1 MRPPLIHRLGRSTQD
16 REREHGVTMAL
27 VALAILGIVAM
38 AGLSID
44 VGTLYQAKAEAQ
56 RAADAAALTAA
67 RVISLSGITGD
78 PTKGSTDGSWS
89 AICGA
94 GGTATAAATTVA
106 QQSLIGGAVA
116 STITVNYGVGSAGA
130 SSTSCVGLGTGFAV
144 NPVVTVYVQQATLPT
159 FFARVFSLIPGGT
172 SSNSGVSATAS
183 AEVFNP
189 SDSSA
194 VASETIPVR
203 PRCVKPWIIPNIDP
217 ENGNATFVATADGS
231 ITNGGVLQLGGG
243 VIGESFNLNADC
255 VPGAANCS
263 PAGNMIN
270 NPPQVNSANPA
281 QPFLEYVPAPVS
293 GTPVA
298 IPSCSGAGYQQSIA
312 GCDQGTVYAC
322 GTSGG
327 SQIDFT
333 ENPVNPSGVGGD
345 TSTAVQCLIN
355 NSSGAGLGAGQDIL
369 VTTATPAFPFQI
381 QAGSQNPLAKVHVI
395 NSTDVISSSNS
406 IVTVPIYD
414 SSSPTPLVAGQSV
427 TIVGFLQVFINYVDG
442 TTGNLNVTVLNVAGC
457 SNDATA
463 NPVFGTSPVPVRL
476 ITPPTS

>member
-1 MRPPLIHRLGRSTQD
+1 
-16 REREHGVTMAL
+16 MAL

-56 RAADAAALTAA
+56 RAADSAALAAA
-67 RVISLSGITGD
+67 RMISLSGITGD

-94 GGTATAAATTVA
+94 GGAATTAATTVA
-106 QQSLIGGAVA
+106 QQNFIGGAVA
-116 STITVNYGVGSAGA
+116 STITVNYGIGSAGA

-144 NPVVTVYVQQATLPT
+144 NPVVTVYVQQAKLPT
-159 FFARVFSLIPGGT
+159 FFARVFSLVPGGT

-194 VASETIPVR
+194 VASQTIPVQ

-217 ENGNATFVATADGS
+217 GNGNATFVATADGS

-255 VPGAANCS
+255 VPGAANCN
-263 PAGNMIN
+263 PTAGNMIN
-270 NPPQVNSANPA
+270 NPPQMNSAAP
-281 QPFLEYVPAPVS
+281 QPFLEYVPATVS
-293 GTPVA
+293 GTSVA
-298 IPSCSGAGYQQSIA
+298 APSCSSGGYQQSIA
-312 GCDQGTVYAC
+312 GCDQGMVYAC

-327 SQIDFT
+327 APQIDFT
-333 ENPVNPSGVGGD
+333 ENPVKPSGVGGD

-355 NSSGAGLGAGQDIL
+355 NSSGAGQDML
-369 VTTATPAFPFQI
+369 VTTNIPAFPFQI
-381 QAGSQNPLAKVHVI
+381 QAGSQNPLVKATLV
-395 NSTDVISSSNS
+395 NSTDVITSSNS

-414 SSSPTPLVAGQSV
+414 SSSGAPLVAGQSL
-427 TIVGFLQVFINYVDG
+427 TIVGFLQVFINNVDS

-457 SNDATA
+457 SNAATA
-463 NPVFGTSPVPVRL
+463 APVNGTSPVSIRL
-476 ITPPTS
+476 ITSP

>member
-1 MRPPLIHRLGRSTQD
+1 
-16 REREHGVTMAL
+16 MAL

-89 AICGA
+89 AICSA
-94 GGTATAAATTVA
+94 GGAATVAATTVA
-106 QQSLIGGAVA
+106 QQNLIGGAVA

-189 SDSSA
+189 SDSGA
-194 VASETIPVR
+194 IASEMIPVR
-203 PRCVKPWIIPNIDP
+203 PRCVKPWIIPNVDP
-217 ENGNATFVATADGS
+217 GNGNLNFVATADGS
-231 ITNGGVLQLGGG
+231 IKNGGVFQLGGG
-243 VIGESFNLNADC
+243 VIGETFNLNADC
-255 VPGAANCS
+255 KPGTTNCN
-263 PAGNMIN
+263 PTAGNMIN
-270 NPPQVNSANPA
+270 NPPQMDSTAP
-281 QPFLEYVPAPVS
+281 QPFLEYAPAAVS

-298 IPSCSGAGYQQSIA
+298 VPSCSGAGYQQSIA
-312 GCDQGTVYAC
+312 GCDQSTVYAC

-327 SQIDFT
+327 GPQIDFT

-345 TSTAVQCLIN
+345 TSAAVQCLIN
-355 NSSGAGLGAGQDIL
+355 SGTGLGAGQDTL
-369 VTTATPAFPFQI
+369 VTTSFPFQI
-381 QAGSQNPLAKVHVI
+381 QAGSQNPLVTAGAVP
-395 NSTDVISSSNS
+395 NNDVISSSNS

-414 SSSPTPLVAGQSV
+414 STGAPLIVGQAV
-427 TIVGFLQVFINYVDG
+427 TIVGFLQVFINNVDSA
-442 TTGNLNVTVLNVAGC
+442 TGNLNVTVLNVAGC
-457 SNDATA
+457 SNNATA
-463 NPVFGTSPVPVRL
+463 NPVYGTSPVPVRL